1 MRIDMTPQVCSQC
14 GLTWS
19 GFHMCITAL
28 KDRIAALEARCR
40 AAEKI
45 LHDAGEES
53 IAIGSAMTGPTIM
66 MKS

>member
-45 LHDAGEES
+45 LHDAGEIRNRHWFS
-53 IAIGSAMTGPTIM
+53 DDGCY
-66 MKS
+66 K